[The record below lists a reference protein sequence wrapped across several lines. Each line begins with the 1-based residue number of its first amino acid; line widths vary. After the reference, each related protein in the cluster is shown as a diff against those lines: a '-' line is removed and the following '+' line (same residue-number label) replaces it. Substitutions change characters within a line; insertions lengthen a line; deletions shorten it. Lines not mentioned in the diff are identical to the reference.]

1 MGESS
6 IISCTL
12 CRQSTKTPG
21 KAVLAKNLFRY
32 AKNLP
37 VFLTLHSKDFLNA
50 VRSIADEIE
59 RLNNEIIENWGSYS
73 VFCCMPS
80 SQRTASFL

>member
-37 VFLTLHSKDFLNA
+37 VFLTLHSKDFFNA
-50 VRSIADEIE
+50 VRKVVDI
-59 RLNNEIIENWGSYS
+59 R
-73 VFCCMPS
+73 VFTYFSLLCYNL
-80 SQRTASFL
+80 RD